1 MCVFPLL
8 GAGVCVCIFIL
19 LKKSEEGSCT
29 LPAVII
35 VIIGLT
41 HMRTR
46 THTHLHRRMDAQTC
60 THTHARTLTSEPLE
74 AEQRTRAL
82 QVNYDE
88 SDDESR
94 PCVRSHIRRMDGRLD
109 EKKCHCLLTHIQSPL
124 DSSHHIC
131 HNGRGQT
138 NKQFDY

>member
-46 THTHLHRRMDAQTC
+46 TH
-60 THTHARTLTSEPLE
+60 ARTLTSEPLE
-74 AEQRTRAL
+74 EEQRTRAL

-109 EKKCHCLLTHIQSPL
+109 
-124 DSSHHIC
+124 
-131 HNGRGQT
+131 
-138 NKQFDY
+138 